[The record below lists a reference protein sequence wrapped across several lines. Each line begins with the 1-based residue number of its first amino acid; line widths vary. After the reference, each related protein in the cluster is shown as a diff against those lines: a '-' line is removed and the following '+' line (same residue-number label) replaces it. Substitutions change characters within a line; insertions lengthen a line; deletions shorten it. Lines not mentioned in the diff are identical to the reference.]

1 MDYFFLPPEAEDGK
15 LMSYTALAFS
25 ELTFEIGKS
34 LLATCSSLFAE
45 TRQLLCLEWIEADK
59 QR

>member
-1 MDYFFLPPEAEDGK
+1 
-15 LMSYTALAFS
+15 MSYTALAFS

-45 TRQLLCLEWIEADK
+45 TSQLLCLEWIEADK